1 MRDWPLSLE
10 ELQLRHA
17 CGRGMHCPLRHRHGS
32 SSLQHPRGV
41 WPCIRTLR
49 LRTLAPTLGFCAKDR
64 ALGSCQSVGMFC
76 SLVILGSRHWRGG
89 GGLLRRV
96 YWVLVLALAFKAALV
111 AADKNMAAHGAI
123 RALSG
128 RNEHAFD
135 GTFNFGHGLV
145 FLWRGGG

>member
-1 MRDWPLSLE
+1 M
-10 ELQLRHA
+10 
-17 CGRGMHCPLRHRHGS
+17 
-32 SSLQHPRGV
+32 
-41 WPCIRTLR
+41 
-49 LRTLAPTLGFCAKDR
+49 
-64 ALGSCQSVGMFC
+64 
-76 SLVILGSRHWRGG
+76 
-89 GGLLRRV
+89 RRV